1 MGQGINSSGHSHMYG
16 TESTKFNRDRV
27 ERLFESNRMNI
38 QISGRTNLSAGMVI
52 NIDLKQ
58 PAPSTM
64 IKDEVTHNGR
74 MLVEGITWIGTPDA
88 LETQLSVTTDGYQ
101 VNLDNYEDHEGF
113 IEE

>member
-1 MGQGINSSGHSHMYG
+1 
-16 TESTKFNRDRV
+16 
-27 ERLFESNRMNI
+27 
-38 QISGRTNLSAGMVI
+38 
-52 NIDLKQ
+52 
-58 PAPSTM
+58 M

-113 IEE
+113 AEE